1 MCFQNQSFANALMFI
16 LRELKDI
23 EPFTGKWQNQFPKL
37 GQVHIL
43 KVFSLNRKCSFW
55 SMEFYL

>member
-1 MCFQNQSFANALMFI
+1 MFI

-55 SMEFYL
+55 SMESMEFCL